1 LVTTERDNLND
12 PGKISST
19 TSTPDQFDLNV
30 NKRKA
35 GNETG
40 SVALYTYRVR

>member
-1 LVTTERDNLND
+1 MKPDNLSD
-12 PGKISST
+12 RGKISLT
-19 TSTPDQFDLNV
+19 TSTPDQFDLDV

-35 GNETG
+35 GNEVG